1 MPSIFVVLL
10 AVQVLGANPLSAGGK
25 KPALVNLARL
35 SIARVSVSSV
45 NGDRAI
51 DDQFYGAQRLF
62 DADSEFINGINY
74 DSWLSES
81 SPAWVVVRFTRPVTF
96 SGLVVTIKK
105 NHWYDPGRPGPMR
118 LQLRGEAGRLLGLS
132 PVVASEGVYVPAHPI
147 DGVREVK
154 MYFAGTRFALD
165 EIEVMGP
172 QPSDLDLTPRTP
184 PVDAEPELPT
194 AEPTE
199 TGKGPRTAF
208 IKMIAEMR
216 LQKLQIIRASI
227 DADANNH
234 ARASDWF
241 RLNEA
246 VKELIEFLGDEKGLT
261 SIIKEVRPLGISVG
275 TCAHEPPWDVG
286 VEGYNKYLR
295 LWSNGPDADQAWWWA
310 RVHYTDSCEAE
321 FEGTEEEYVAASE
334 TMKAFLEKFPKSRFA
349 PEAEKT
355 MKEAMDELRSILK
368 SRKEKNPQ

>member
-1 MPSIFVVLL
+1 MRSAVTVLL
-10 AVQVLGANPLSAGGK
+10 AAFALATNSVNAEEK
-25 KPALVNLARL
+25 KPRLVNLARL

-105 NHWYDPGRPGPMR
+105 DHWNDPGRPGPMR

-132 PVVASEGVYVPAHPI
+132 PVVASEGVYVPAHPV

-154 MYFAGTRFALD
+154 MYFAGTGFALD

-172 QPSDLDLTPRTP
+172 PPSDLDLTPRTP

-208 IKMIAEMR
+208 IKAIAEMR
-216 LQKLQIIRASI
+216 VEKLRVIRAAI
-227 DADANNH
+227 NGDAKDH

-246 VKELIEFLGDEKGLT
+246 MKELIEFLGDEKGLT

-275 TCAHEPPWDVG
+275 TCAQEPPWDVG
-286 VEGYNKYLR
+286 VEGYNKYLK

-310 RVHYTDSCEAE
+310 RVQHSDYCEGE
-321 FEGTEEEYVAASE
+321 FEGTEEEYVETSE